1 MTGNPFAIPKAP
13 TSPRGFHQSP
23 GCSCKI
29 CSEATF
35 TTIISPPNLPGR
47 GFTIPAPI
55 NCQAVNLVYAIF
67 CPCGLLYVGRT
78 SLPKPRWSNHK
89 SHIRKGHR
97 TCNLATHYARVH
109 RHLVDKLTLSSDIKE
124 QFIFTLLES
133 VGPNGSEAAL
143 EQLEETW
150 RTKLLSWAPSGLN
163 TREDGP
169 KKMRNKKLHLA
180 S

>member
-1 MTGNPFAIPKAP
+1 M
-13 TSPRGFHQSP
+13 
-23 GCSCKI
+23 
-29 CSEATF
+29 
-35 TTIISPPNLPGR
+35 
-47 GFTIPAPI
+47 
-55 NCQAVNLVYAIF
+55 
-67 CPCGLLYVGRT
+67 
-78 SLPKPRWSNHK
+78 PKPRWSNHK
-89 SHIRKGHR
+89 SHIRKGHK
-97 TCNLATHYARVH
+97 TCNLATHYARIH
-109 RHLVDKLTLSSDIKE
+109 QLLVGKLTISSDIKE
-124 QFIFTLLES
+124 QLIFTLLES